1 MKRAYFEIK
10 ENDRL
15 ADRTYEMKLTCP
27 DNSHGVT
34 RPGQFINIRLDG
46 FFLRRPISVCD
57 WTETGLT
64 IIYKTVGAG
73 TEAMSQMQQGERLDI
88 LTPLGNG
95 FDVDAVETATAAARK
110 RPVLVGGGVGV
121 PPMYGLCRELLARGE
136 RPMVIL
142 GFNSENECFYIDEFK
157 ELGADVMVTT
167 ADGSVGR
174 KGFVTDALADVDCGY
189 ICACG
194 PEGMLRAIDETVSGE
209 VGGQFSFEERMG
221 CGFGAC
227 MGCSCETKYGSK
239 RICKEGPVLERGEI
253 IW

>member
-110 RPVLVGGGVGV
+110 RPVLVGGGAGV

-136 RPMVIL
+136 KHLLDRNRLYFRLLRQIITQGQAAGQLRTDRTVNELVKAYALWERALLYDWCLCGGEYSLVAYTDEMTPMFLESFRPRSAEIKN
-142 GFNSENECFYIDEFK
+142 NSTSDLK
-157 ELGADVMVTT
+157 
-167 ADGSVGR
+167 
-174 KGFVTDALADVDCGY
+174 
-189 ICACG
+189 
-194 PEGMLRAIDETVSGE
+194 
-209 VGGQFSFEERMG
+209 
-221 CGFGAC
+221 
-227 MGCSCETKYGSK
+227 
-239 RICKEGPVLERGEI
+239 
-253 IW
+253 